1 MLIIRFVPRLFLCDL
16 RKFYI
21 LLFHSDQT
29 CSVPGRSIS
38 SNLFLLSDML
48 DYIEPTNEPG
58 ILISLD
64 QEKAFDRVNRSFLMY
79 LLCHFGF
86 GPSFCNWIS
95 TLYNG
100 AYMRI
105 LVNDFL
111 SGSVLLQQGVR
122 QGDALSPMLYIMC
135 VEVLACKIR
144 SSSHIEGFLLP
155 GAGGVQFRLWQCA
168 DDTTVFVKTMSSL
181 YALFETITLY
191 EKGTAARLNLFK
203 MEAMCL
209 GAWKSC
215 RDEPLGLT
223 WVKKMK
229 ILGVFFA
236 TVSVDQ
242 DNWEPRL
249 SKLDKSPWKARSL
262 SYIALY
268 CLETLSSV
276 FFNWVPS

>member
-1 MLIIRFVPRLFLCDL
+1 
-16 RKFYI
+16 
-21 LLFHSDQT
+21 
-29 CSVPGRSIS
+29 
-38 SNLFLLSDML
+38 
-48 DYIEPTNEPG
+48 
-58 ILISLD
+58 
-64 QEKAFDRVNRSFLMY
+64 
-79 LLCHFGF
+79 
-86 GPSFCNWIS
+86 
-95 TLYNG
+95 
-100 AYMRI
+100 
-105 LVNDFL
+105 
-111 SGSVLLQQGVR
+111 
-122 QGDALSPMLYIMC
+122 MLYIMC

-181 YALFETITLY
+181 YALFETISLY

-249 SKLDKSPWKARSL
+249 SKLDKSLWKARSL